1 MNRITLYIVYATLF
15 FNLSKVQAGQENL
28 RWRHVNVKSIYTNS
42 SSVLLEKV
50 SLFQNSRKLNTRIT
64 LGETAIRKAFSG
76 FDYAK
81 NIACGKSCYDED
93 IHRSKILKRNRK
105 AILSR
110 KIFAPLVP
118 LSVLSFNTFVRKIVF
133 EGTTEYL
140 RKFIFSPFK
149 ISVFVLISSLRN

>member
-1 MNRITLYIVYATLF
+1 MNRITFYIVISVLLF
-15 FNLSKVQAGQENL
+15 NASSVKAIQENL
-28 RWRHVNVKSIYTNS
+28 RWRHVNVKSIYTKS

-50 SLFQNSRKLNTRIT
+50 SSFQNNTKLNTRIT
-64 LGETAIRKAFSG
+64 LGETIIRKAFSG
-76 FDYAK
+76 FEFTI
-81 NIACGKSCYDED
+81 NIACEESCYDED

-110 KIFAPLVP
+110 KTFAPLIP
-118 LSVLSFNTFVRKIVF
+118 FSIHSLKTFVSKFVL

-140 RKFIFSPFK
+140 RQFTFSPFK

>member
-1 MNRITLYIVYATLF
+1 MNRITLYIVFATLF

-28 RWRHVNVKSIYTNS
+28 RWRHLNVKSIYNSS

-50 SLFQNSRKLNTRIT
+50 SSFEKSRMLNTGIT
-64 LGETAIRKAFSG
+64 PGEAAIRKVFSG
-76 FDYAK
+76 FEFTTKVAYERECYHEDFH
-81 NIACGKSCYDED
+81 KSR
-93 IHRSKILKRNRK
+93 IIKRNRK

-110 KIFAPLVP
+110 KIFAPLIP
-118 LSVLSFNTFVRKIVF
+118 FSVLSFNTFVRKFVL

-140 RKFIFSPFK
+140 RQFIFSPFK